1 MDAFDKYKV
10 EFKQP
15 IISGVWKERIAILLY
30 NLAGMIVL
38 YLFLKYL

>member
-15 IISGVWKERIAILLY
+15 IISGVWKERIAILL
-30 NLAGMIVL
+30 LKILKIGKLSFVL
-38 YLFLKYL
+38 EYI